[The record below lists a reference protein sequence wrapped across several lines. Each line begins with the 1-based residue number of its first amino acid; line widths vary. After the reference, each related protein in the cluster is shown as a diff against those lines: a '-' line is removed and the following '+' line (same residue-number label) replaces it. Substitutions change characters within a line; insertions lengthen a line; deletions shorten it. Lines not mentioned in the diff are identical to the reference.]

1 MTSVHNPLIENSER
15 CCSTFLLIPTSNS
28 IRGSIM
34 LSAPFVIK
42 TNFSFAFFR
51 ITDYH
56 FQVELNGNCF
66 MKLNFSSLSNA
77 WIVYESA
84 FTSLRIIPSA
94 EADFI
99 RAISSGL
106 SEEYLKDPSSYFS
119 ITALWHKERNLKN

>member
-1 MTSVHNPLIENSER
+1 
-15 CCSTFLLIPTSNS
+15 
-28 IRGSIM
+28 M